1 MVRPKIYIHRAGPWW
16 PLFMDQA
23 NMSALRDFA
32 DVVHEGDRERPLS
45 TGELAERMAGCSAI
59 LSLNGVGAAE
69 ITPDVAR
76 LVGTLKLVCIA
87 QFWGAGHFTDLTEK
101 TGVPVIEGSN
111 AGTAAV
117 AEWIVGAALLGI
129 RRLHVFDR
137 ALKTG
142 SQWGGPRREVG
153 LLCGSVAGMVG
164 LGRIGRYAA
173 QSLRALGVKV
183 IAFSRSCPPADAAR
197 LGLDL
202 VSLDELLC
210 TADIVCLN
218 HRVTDATSG
227 LLGAREFAMIKP
239 GAVLINAAR
248 AGLYDEAVLLN
259 ALRTK
264 RFSACLDV
272 FATEPL
278 PARHPFRSM
287 DNVFITPHIAGNNP
301 AMFLRCAKQSIETLR
316 DYFEGRGMIDK
327 KYAYP

>member
-1 MVRPKIYIHRAGPWW
+1 MAKPRIYLHRAGSWW
-16 PLFMDQA
+16 PLFMDRA
-23 NMSALRDFA
+23 NMSALLDFA
-32 DVVHEGDRERPLS
+32 DVVCERDRDRPLS
-45 TGELAERMAGCSAI
+45 AGEVVARMAGCAAI
-59 LSLNGVGAAE
+59 LSLNGEGAA
-69 ITPDVAR
+69 DVTAEVVR
-76 LVGTLKLVCIA
+76 SVDTVRVVCIA
-87 QFWGAGHFTDLTEK
+87 QYWGAGHFSDLTAK

-111 AGTAAV
+111 AGTVAV

-137 ALKTG
+137 ALKSG
-142 SQWGGPRREVG
+142 SQWGEAGM
-153 LLCGSVAGMVG
+153 LAGSVAGMVG
-164 LGRIGRYAA
+164 LGRIGRYTA

-183 IAFSRSCPPADAAR
+183 IAFSRSCRLEDAASI
-197 LGLDL
+197 GVDL
-202 VSLDELLC
+202 VSLDHLLR

-218 HRVTDATSG
+218 HRVTDATKG

-248 AGLYDEAVLLN
+248 AGLYDEAVLVE
-259 ALRTK
+259 ALRTG

-278 PARHPFRSM
+278 PARHPFRAM

-301 AMFLRCAKQSIETLR
+301 AMFLRCARQSIATLR

-327 KYAYP
+327 KYAFP